1 MGGFGEAI
9 KSRLLSKQAHLTIE
23 LNQSPFQKNVNPD
36 QKKLFLDQ
44 TNPSSFFL
52 NLAPEQQKGI
62 KKIIIFE
69 TQELILK
76 SEEGFKGI
84 SAIGY
89 SDYQW
94 NNKLETALTTDTS
107 FYKTANEPH
116 IIPSPLKI
124 ESKKEA
130 LLSHELSLETGL
142 SVNDRITLIPL
153 TGLLLPPNLPPP
165 VKNFRVKAILPPAET
180 AQENVSIYYKQGLMD
195 FGDFSKI
202 KYRTE
207 IQLHQPEKVREYQ
220 KIFKQYKTKNW
231 IEQNS
236 ALFFALKLE
245 KFIMTLFLILTLVI
259 SCFGISSA
267 LILLVTQKREDI
279 AILQAMGLSQK
290 EIVKIFTRMGLCLSA
305 LGIILGAF
313 TGILGT
319 FILKYNRF
327 NILPDMYQDRT
338 IPTVFMPYN
347 YLIIFIGS
355 FALAWFFCYLPS
367 RYLSRIKTVE
377 LLKSSQF

>member
-23 LNQSPFQKNVNPD
+23 LNKNPFAFQKKESSD
-36 QKKLFLDQ
+36 QVKL
-44 TNPSSFFL
+44 SSLFS
-52 NLAPEQQKGI
+52 NLTPEQEKGI
-62 KKIIIFE
+62 KKIIVFE

-94 NNKLETALTTDTS
+94 NKKLETALTITPA
-107 FYKTANEPH
+107 FNKTANESH
-116 IIPSPLKI
+116 TATSLLRI
-124 ESKKEA
+124 EPEKEI
-130 LLSHELSLETGL
+130 LLSHELSLEMGL
-142 SVNDRITLIPL
+142 SVSDTITFIPL
-153 TGLLLPPNLPPP
+153 TGLLLPINIPPP
-165 VKNFRVKAILPPAET
+165 VKNFKVKAILPPSET

-195 FGDFSKI
+195 FGDFSKV

-207 IQLHQPEKVREYQ
+207 IQLHKPEKVREYQ
-220 KIFKQYKTKNW
+220 KVFKHYKTNNW

-245 KFIMTLFLILTLVI
+245 KFIMTLFLILTLII

-279 AILQAMGLSQK
+279 AILQAIGLSQK
-290 EIVKIFTRMGLCLSA
+290 EIIKIFTRMGMYLSA
-305 LGIILGAF
+305 LGIILGTF

-319 FILKYNRF
+319 FVLKYNRF

-338 IPTVFMPYN
+338 IPAVFMPYN

-355 FALAWFFCYLPS
+355 FVLAWVFCYLPS
-367 RYLSRIKTVE
+367 RYLSRIKTIE
-377 LLKSSQF
+377 LLKSSQL

>member
-9 KSRLLSKQAHLTIE
+9 KSRLLSQQAHLTIE
-23 LNQSPFQKNVNPD
+23 LDKNPFSFEKKEDINQI
-36 QKKLFLDQ
+36 KL
-44 TNPSSFFL
+44 SSFFS
-52 NLAPEQQKGI
+52 NLTPDQQKGI
-62 KKIIIFE
+62 KKVIVFE

-76 SEEGFKGI
+76 SGGGVKGI

-94 NNKLETALTTDTS
+94 NKKLETALTTT
-107 FYKTANEPH
+107 
-116 IIPSPLKI
+116 IPSFNETTNESHRIPIPLKI
-124 ESKKEA
+124 ESEKEI
-130 LLSHELSLETGL
+130 LLSYELSLEMGL
-142 SVNDRITLIPL
+142 SVNDTITFIPL
-153 TGLLLPPNLPPP
+153 IGLLLPFSIPPP
-165 VKNFRVKAILPPAET
+165 VKSFKIKAILPSAET
-180 AQENVSIYYKQGLMD
+180 AQGNVSIYYKQGLMD
-195 FGDFSKI
+195 FGDFSKV

-207 IQLHQPEKVREYQ
+207 IQLHEPEKVRKYQ
-220 KIFKQYKTKNW
+220 KNFKHYKTKNW

-245 KFIMTLFLILTLVI
+245 KFIMTLFLVLTLII

-279 AILQAMGLSQK
+279 AILQAIGMSQK
-290 EIVKIFTRMGLCLSA
+290 EIVKVFTRMGLYLSG
-305 LGIILGAF
+305 LGILLGTL

-319 FILKYNRF
+319 LALKYNRF
-327 NILPDMYQDRT
+327 NILPDTYQDRT

-355 FALAWFFCYLPS
+355 FVLAWIFCYLPS